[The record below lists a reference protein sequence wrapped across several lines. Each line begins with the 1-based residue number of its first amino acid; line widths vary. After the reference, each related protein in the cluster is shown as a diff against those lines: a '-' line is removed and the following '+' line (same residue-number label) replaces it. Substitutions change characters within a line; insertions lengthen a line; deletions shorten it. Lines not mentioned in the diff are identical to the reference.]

1 MTHYLIGMAQAAAGG
16 GSAAPGGGLLGNPL
30 LMMVLIFGV
39 FYFLVI
45 RPQSKKAKLH
55 QQMLTELKKGDEVE
69 TQGGLIGRISGIKDD
84 EITLQVQEGVRLRV
98 LRSAITRPR
107 TKPVDK
113 TEKSEKAVEKTPDK
127 SSEVP
132 KDVKA
137 S

>member
-1 MTHYLIGMAQAAAGG
+1 LIGLAQAAAG
-16 GSAAPGGGLLGNPL
+16 SAGPGGGLLGNPL

-69 TQGGLIGRISGIKDD
+69 TQGGLIGRISGLKDD
-84 EITLQVQEGVRLRV
+84 EITLQVQEGVRIRV

-107 TKPVDK
+107 KPAAD
-113 TEKSEKAVEKTPDK
+113 KSEKADKADKAVEKSP
-127 SSEVP
+127 EAP

>member
-1 MTHYLIGMAQAAAGG
+1 MTHYLIGMAQAAGG
-16 GSAAPGGGLLGNPL
+16 GAAAPGGGLLGNPL

-55 QQMLTELKKGDEVE
+55 QQMLMELKKGDEVE

-107 TKPVDK
+107 VKPADK
-113 TEKSEKAVEKTPDK
+113 SEKSEKTVEKSPDK
-127 SSEVP
+127 SSEAS